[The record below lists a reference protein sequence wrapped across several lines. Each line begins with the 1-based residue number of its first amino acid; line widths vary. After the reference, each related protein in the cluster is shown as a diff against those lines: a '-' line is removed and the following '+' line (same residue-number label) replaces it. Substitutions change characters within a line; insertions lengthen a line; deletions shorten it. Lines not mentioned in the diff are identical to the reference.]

1 MDEEQAKNAAE
12 ANQTRAGDNIEFEDP
27 IANPAGKNAGGG
39 REYVSQ
45 GFNSNQ
51 SCVSASGWK
60 VIKTPQR
67 IIQCLTADYTDY
79 LRILAKAARIAG
91 SWSSKTVR
99 KSRRTFPSEMRAIMG
114 GE

>member
-51 SCVSASGWK
+51 SV
-60 VIKTPQR
+60 
-67 IIQCLTADYTDY
+67 
-79 LRILAKAARIAG
+79 
-91 SWSSKTVR
+91 
-99 KSRRTFPSEMRAIMG
+99 
-114 GE
+114 